1 VKAAS
6 ECGMDG
12 EEVRRLL
19 ATDTDVDLVTREAE
33 AMKNAGIDGVPT
45 FIFGGVFATSGAQPP
60 EALAEM
66 ITRAA
71 EEKEKQRSVAL

>member
-1 VKAAS
+1 
-6 ECGMDG
+6 
-12 EEVRRLL
+12 
-19 ATDTDVDLVTREAE
+19 
-33 AMKNAGIDGVPT
+33 VPT